1 MDNEYTWLTRSC
13 PALCD
18 PTDCSLPGSSVQGSL
33 QARTLEWV
41 AVSSPGG
48 LPIPGVTPR
57 SPTSHALAGRFFAA
71 ERPPRGFPPLVLIK
85 QSKNPF
91 PPNRNASPTS
101 SKTAKSHFLWT
112 DCTRLFLHFSEK
124 GHPLPLCAHHPS
136 ILHPAHPT
144 EQPSECRL
152 DNDHSCTSR
161 KRLVHLRRG
170 ADRGKQS

>member
-124 GHPLPLCAHHPS
+124 GHPLSLCAHHPS
-136 ILHPAHPT
+136 ILHG
-144 EQPSECRL
+144 S
-152 DNDHSCTSR
+152 TS
-161 KRLVHLRRG
+161 H
-170 ADRGKQS
+170 